1 MVSSVCTP
9 HKCWSIDALAALN
22 VYGIAIA
29 LMGSA
34 RIHGFPIARKTTVR
48 FLSDGNYPRWVL
60 LKLNNFA
67 ASSLARRL
75 LIGLLQ

>member
-1 MVSSVCTP
+1 MDTSQVMVNDP
-9 HKCWSIDALAALN
+9 MARRAALN
-22 VYGIAIA
+22 VYGIAVA
-29 LMGSA
+29 LIGTA
-34 RIHGFPIARKTTVR
+34 RAFTAFPSPGKARYV

-75 LIGLLQ
+75 LIALLQ